1 MMERMNTSTDK
12 QRIEMPQIYE
22 TAALDTYAQQ
32 ITQGVVFVGGALTLP
47 GLFLGLSGLLQ
58 YGYGMYGV
66 LISAAVAA
74 TVLVYVWLAWAGM
87 PVRLEIHADALH
99 IKRRWWRRI
108 KVPLTDIQAVTRLV
122 DFDIRRGRWGF
133 NRGVFGYQGPAA
145 SERYGA
151 LFCMA
156 TDRERVVAVVRRGQ
170 RMLVV
175 SPAQPAGFI
184 YALQDVMRS
193 NAAPA
198 EARKE

>member
-1 MMERMNTSTDK
+1 MMERMNTSPNK

-22 TAALDTYAQQ
+22 TAPLDAYTQQ

-58 YGYGMYGV
+58 YGSGMYGV

-74 TVLVYVWLAWAGM
+74 TVLMYVWLAWAGM
-87 PVRLEIHADALH
+87 PVRLEIHADALI

-108 KVPLTDIQAVTRLV
+108 RVPLTEVQTVTRLV
-122 DFDIRRGRWGF
+122 DFDIRRERWGF

-145 SERYGA
+145 SQRYGR

-156 TDRERVVAVVRRGQ
+156 TDRERVVALVRPDQ
-170 RMLVV
+170 RMLLV

-184 YALQDVMRS
+184 YALQDVMRTGDTAS
-193 NAAPA
+193 D
-198 EARKE
+198 ARKE

>member
-1 MMERMNTSTDK
+1 MMERMNTSTKK

-22 TAALDTYAQQ
+22 TAPLDTYTQQ

-74 TVLVYVWLAWAGM
+74 TVLMYVWLAWAGM

-108 KVPLTDIQAVTRLV
+108 RIPLHEIKTVTRLV
-122 DFDIRRGRWGF
+122 DFDIRRERWGF

-145 SERYGA
+145 SQRYGQ

-156 TDRERVVAVVRRGQ
+156 TDRERVVALVRPGQ
-170 RMLVV
+170 RMVLV

-184 YALQDVMRS
+184 YALQDVMRP
-193 NAAPA
+193 NDTAPDA
-198 EARKE
+198 GKE